1 MARPVHLRWA
11 APLAMLLAFLLVGC
25 YTILKHPITS
35 EEGASNSA
43 HHQEYYRDRCLECH
57 TDYGSY
63 PYGFFYGEYPDYY
76 FEYPRLGYYYAYPWW
91 WDHYWYDDDVRRVD
105 ENGNPI
111 EPGERAGRRGSLAP
125 PYVGGAPAVPSTGG
139 TYIAPGAGATKGGGT
154 PGTGAGPTVPGEK
167 IRVNA
172 STATP
177 DSSGTPDKTDTGTK
191 AGRRGGVKP

>member
-1 MARPVHLRWA
+1 
-11 APLAMLLAFLLVGC
+11 MLISFLLVGC

-35 EEGASNSA
+35 EEGGSSSA

-154 PGTGAGPTVPGEK
+154 PGTGAGIPQGDKV
-167 IRVNA
+167 RVTPSNNPA
-172 STATP
+172 DSTAGANSP
-177 DSSGTPDKTDTGTK
+177 KPEPGKK
-191 AGRRGGVKP
+191 APRRGTIKP